1 MKIDRKTLDKML
13 SLNDEQ
19 LKALI
24 RTLADN
30 SGLDLSGFNISTS
43 DISGIRKALTNATD
57 GDIAKAAEQ
66 LKNHKKEQK

>member
-30 SGLDLSGFNISTS
+30 SGIDLSGFNISTS

-57 GDIAKAAEQ
+57 EDIAKAAEQ